1 MLTQELFKILSP
13 SNLKYSKFLQ
23 LKEEYKGTFFF
34 LLDYEKE
41 SDMKYPIRDYFT
53 EIPISERSFGEVKEM
68 MSAIQNNNMVYFTEI
83 VLKFPEFDEKKVLDE
98 LAYKFIRTI
107 QFYVNEINKLIRYE
121 NELLVSRVPNKHAG
135 LVDQIDFSEF
145 GSHYIQRDT
154 LADGNILR
162 YDEIDKLSYSKCF
175 LKLLYNIKTDDVQKL
190 AMQSIK

>member
-1 MLTQELFKILSP
+1 MLTQEQLKILSP
-13 SNLKYSKFLQ
+13 SNLKYSEFLQ
-23 LKEEYKGTFFF
+23 LKEEYRSTFFF

-41 SDMKYPIRDYFT
+41 ADMKYPVKDYFT
-53 EIPISERSFGEVKEM
+53 EVPISERSFGEVKEM
-68 MSAIQNNNMVYFTEI
+68 MEAIQNSNMVYFTEI
-83 VLKFPEFDEKKVLDE
+83 VLTFPEFDEKKILDE
-98 LAYKFIRTI
+98 LAYKFFRTI
-107 QFYVNEINKLIRYE
+107 ENYVEQVKNLIRYE
-121 NELLVSRVPNKHAG
+121 NELLASRVPNKHAG

-162 YDEIDKLSYSKCF
+162 YDEIDKLPYNKCF